1 MEHPFFKDINW
12 DDIIN
17 KRHQMP
23 FRPKVK
29 HAEDTSCIDTMFT
42 REDL

>member
-12 DDIIN
+12 DDIKN

-23 FRPKVK
+23 FKPRVK